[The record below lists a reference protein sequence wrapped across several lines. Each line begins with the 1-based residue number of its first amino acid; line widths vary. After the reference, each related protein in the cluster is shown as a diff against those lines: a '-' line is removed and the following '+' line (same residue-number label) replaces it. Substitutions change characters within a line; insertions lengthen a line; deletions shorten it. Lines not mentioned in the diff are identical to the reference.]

1 MSSMQC
7 SLIIC
12 DLLLNALLKEF
23 SFLAESLQEET
34 IKVIGNF
41 QGNTF
46 KVLVLLVWL
55 LQILVFVFVRNY
67 FFYLKMQVI
76 NSVEMG
82 EKFWYWQNC
91 HWSAL
96 TSFWVISYK
105 EEVAWNLTQTLNG
118 IVKTSLLQLLALKPL
133 LVVKP
138 PVKSI
143 LGRDICYSNFLHYT
157 FPMHCF

>member
-1 MSSMQC
+1 MQC

-67 FFYLKMQVI
+67 CFYLKMQVI
-76 NSVEMG
+76 NSFEMG

-91 HWSAL
+91 HWSTL
-96 TSFWVISYK
+96 TSF
-105 EEVAWNLTQTLNG
+105 
-118 IVKTSLLQLLALKPL
+118 
-133 LVVKP
+133 
-138 PVKSI
+138 
-143 LGRDICYSNFLHYT
+143 
-157 FPMHCF
+157 